1 MFQHP
6 FHFRSI
12 LSPSSQFLHV
22 LFKYIIHMSWT
33 SQIRTVLIHF
43 LWTNCGAPLCH
54 HSDSLTQH
62 LPCSSAPILILSEVP
77 RAVAT
82 VFLFPDFFTLSSL
95 IFFFSF
101 FTYFLFLT
109 ISRFSCQPLALA
121 LFLSWYGCFSLK
133 EFLWPHWF
141 FCYKSILSSF
151 PFLPLLAKQLK
162 HFPDLI
168 KSSHTF
174 NCSRPWLTSLSPL
187 PSPIILSY
195 SFRSNCAC
203 SYMPDSSSASSS
215 HTTI

>member
-95 IFFFSF
+95 IFFF
-101 FTYFLFLT
+101 FL
-109 ISRFSCQPLALA
+109 
-121 LFLSWYGCFSLK
+121 
-133 EFLWPHWF
+133 H
-141 FCYKSILSSF
+141 
-151 PFLPLLAKQLK
+151 LL
-162 HFPDLI
+162 
-168 KSSHTF
+168 
-174 NCSRPWLTSLSPL
+174 SLSYHLKVQL
-187 PSPIILSY
+187 PAPCLGSLSVLIWLLLSERIPVTTLIFLLQINSLLFPI
-195 SFRSNCAC
+195 
-203 SYMPDSSSASSS
+203 SSSSS
-215 HTTI
+215 